1 MYSVN
6 ANSIL
11 ESMWQE
17 RTAIFRNLVEKQ
29 AKLADYEFLQNN
41 LRLVDVS
48 SDENYQRKFNDF
60 YKMRSKPNTRYTVFF
75 KLLEEYKNHS
85 NIEFEGVP
93 AQIIRANVGG
103 TSVVLLQICC
113 NRGPSKPIYDSVV
126 MANLGLRVSWYKD
139 SSIRIEKALDNY
151 QELKFFHTEAANSE
165 QFPKLLFEFDNIFH
179 SYRHFA
185 PTKKIDLMLWQWRSK
200 SIAEPKSVRE
210 A

>member
-6 ANSIL
+6 ADSIL

-60 YKMRSKPNTRYTVFF
+60 YKMRSKPNTWYTVFF

-85 NIEFEGVP
+85 NIEFEGVLRKLF
-93 AQIIRANVGG
+93 AQ
-103 TSVVLLQICC
+103 TSEVHPSFSSKFVATVD
-113 NRGPSKPIYDSVV
+113 PSKPIYDSVV